1 MLGCIHGECVTLHT
15 NAEQLTIFSQAAHI
29 REWVLDRC
37 KFEAGFEFVFY
48 PARYDKLFFSISPAQ
63 GSSIIDAIPLEKRD
77 CAILE
82 EPEHLNWWERKWFV
96 SAIACKAVCTLPK

>member
-1 MLGCIHGECVTLHT
+1 VQKRC
-15 NAEQLTIFSQAAHI
+15 NFAAAF
-29 REWVLDRC
+29 D
-37 KFEAGFEFVFY
+37 FVFY

-82 EPEHLNWWERKWFV
+82 EPEHLNWWERECLLRAMHLAKLV
-96 SAIACKAVCTLPK
+96 LTVLPVPGMA